1 MTSCKNLPI
10 PLLYNIKMFFFPLS
24 FITSSSFKCYNNN
37 LQNGFLFPPW
47 VTKEFTIKETF
58 YIFNGITKIFN
69 EECFFYCLFIVYLFF
84 LLFLFFY
91 IFLPRFH
98 CLFYMV
104 NITFVFAAIA
114 IQIILFLKIGCHAI
128 L

>member
-1 MTSCKNLPI
+1 
-10 PLLYNIKMFFFPLS
+10 MFFFPLS

-58 YIFNGITKIFN
+58 YIFKGITKIFN

-84 LLFLFFY
+84 LLLLFFFFSSSFSLS
-91 IFLPRFH
+91 ILHGLHHLCLRSH
-98 CLFYMV
+98 CYT
-104 NITFVFAAIA
+104 NYFVPENW
-114 IQIILFLKIGCHAI
+114 LSCNLVK
-128 L
+128 LSL

>member
-69 EECFFYCLFIVYLFF
+69 EECFFLLFVYCLFVLSIIFVFFIFFF
-84 LLFLFFY
+84 LVFTVYFTWLTSPLSSQPLLYKLF
-91 IFLPRFH
+91 
-98 CLFYMV
+98 CS
-104 NITFVFAAIA
+104 
-114 IQIILFLKIGCHAI
+114 
-128 L
+128 